1 MARFMLTAA
10 TISSSSAV
18 QAVGQVE
25 GLVQSMLSMVQSGSS
40 PIWQPPGQQSS
51 AGPQVEITSTLLQ
64 TTSHIIAD
72 PEIVSMVHALLSS
85 QSAEQSP
92 SQVSPSSIIPLPH
105 SGSGG
110 GPMSSGIPISSG
122 VVEPMSSS
130 IMPMSPAG
138 GEVLFMSNMGG
149 GGLVKLFGVV
159 GVVLFPVVIM
169 LFAGVVIMELFPDVV
184 LFPDDA
190 LF

>member
-1 MARFMLTAA
+1 
-10 TISSSSAV
+10 
-18 QAVGQVE
+18 
-25 GLVQSMLSMVQSGSS
+25 
-40 PIWQPPGQQSS
+40 
-51 AGPQVEITSTLLQ
+51 
-64 TTSHIIAD
+64 
-72 PEIVSMVHALLSS
+72 
-85 QSAEQSP
+85 
-92 SQVSPSSIIPLPH
+92 
-105 SGSGG
+105 
-110 GPMSSGIPISSG
+110 MSSGIPISSG